1 MSQDTGS
8 SASQPAESTVLGHP
22 PGLFVLFFAELWER
36 FCYYGMRAILA
47 FYIADQFYRQL
58 SGDEAQEAASASYG
72 GFTALVYAL
81 GIFGGSIADRLL
93 GYRRTIVLGGL
104 FMAAGEF
111 LLMVPAGDHFGLPQR
126 QVFFFGLSMLIV
138 GNGLFK
144 PNISSLV
151 GKLYKQGDPRRDG
164 GFTIFYMG
172 INIGAALAPVA
183 CAWISYAMGTP
194 AVGVLGQAGYVA
206 AVPDYRYGFLMAGA
220 GMLLGLACFGAF
232 TRVLGDKGLPPPGKE
247 GFGSIL
253 KVVLGGLIVAPGVY
267 MLLALKEDVVGY
279 ILYATFGVIAI
290 FLLSVAFKEQLEV
303 RQRMFVLVL
312 LLVLNAVFWMGF
324 EQAGNSLNFFAK
336 KQLVPLTLGKWSMPA
351 EWWQSVNAVLIV
363 VFGPIFAALWVF
375 LDKRGL
381 NPSIP
386 AKFGLGFLGMGLGFL
401 VVNCGINAATAAGF
415 VAWYFLFGLYLV
427 HTLAELCLS
436 PVGLSMVTKLAP
448 MRMTGMVMG
457 SWFISIATGNFLA
470 GKISSLAAEEAGKA
484 TDALGKVNAYGHVF
498 GYMVYM
504 GVGLGLTVIVTSRL
518 INKWMHGV
526 K

>member
-1 MSQDTGS
+1 MSQDAGS
-8 SASQPAESTVLGHP
+8 SATPSAERTILGHP
-22 PGLFVLFFAELWER
+22 TGLFVLFFAELWER
-36 FCYYGMRAILA
+36 FCYYGMRALLA
-47 FYIADQFYRQL
+47 LYIAQQFFAHL
-58 SGDEAQEAASASYG
+58 KSEDAQEAASNSYG

-81 GIFGGSIADRLL
+81 GIFGGTIADRML

-111 LLMVPAGDHFGLPQR
+111 LLMVPAGDYLGFTQR

-172 INIGAALAPVA
+172 INIGAAIAPIA
-183 CAWISYAMGTP
+183 CERFATYMGHG
-194 AVGVLGQAGYVA
+194 A
-206 AVPDYRYGFLMAGA
+206 PDYRYGFALAGA
-220 GMLLGLACFGAF
+220 GMLLGLVCFGTF
-232 TRVLGDKGLPPPGKE
+232 VKVLGEKGLPPAGKE
-247 GFGSIL
+247 GFGSVL

-267 MLLALKEDVVGY
+267 LLLALDEKWVGY
-279 ILYATFGVIAI
+279 ILYGTFGAIAL
-290 FLLSVAFKEQLEV
+290 FLLYVAFKEEKEA
-303 RQRMFVLVL
+303 RERMYALIVL
-312 LLVLNAVFWMGF
+312 LLLNCVFWMGF

-336 KQLVPLTLGKWSMPA
+336 KQLEPLILGGWSMPA

-363 VFGPIFAALWVF
+363 ALGPVFASLWVL
-375 LDKRGL
+375 LDRRGL

-386 AKFGLGFLGMGLGFL
+386 AKFGFGFLGMGLGFL
-401 VVNCGINAATAAGF
+401 IINSGINAATAAGL

-427 HTLAELCLS
+427 HTMAELCLS

-448 MRMTGMVMG
+448 GRMTGMVMG
-457 SWFISIATGNFLA
+457 AWFISIATGNFLA
-470 GKISSLAAEEAGKA
+470 GKVSSLAANEAGKA
-484 TDALGKVNAYGHVF
+484 ADALGKVHAYGHVF

-504 GVGLGLTVIVTSRL
+504 GIGLGIAVIVLARVM
-518 INKWMHGV
+518 NRWMHGV
-526 K
+526 R